1 MRLHPQ
7 SAVRP
12 TLRRKGRDGT
22 CNSCKTHEPQWKQNS
37 LGSWMRLGSLIIA
50 FAMIVLVLR
59 IHFGNTTWTTWSLLL
74 VDLWPTCGHRVTASN
89 KVQPE
94 VLRRRGTTEGVGS
107 GTAAKGNGKGIKKG
121 PGQGEGAVK
130 MKWLL
135 VTWGI
140 CSRIVS
146 SHDPSKQR
154 CWWQYWGPFEEGAV
168 TCGGTIC
175 LVQLPFPLSD
185 AGRTFPSCSQA

>member
-1 MRLHPQ
+1 
-7 SAVRP
+7 
-12 TLRRKGRDGT
+12 
-22 CNSCKTHEPQWKQNS
+22 
-37 LGSWMRLGSLIIA
+37 
-50 FAMIVLVLR
+50 
-59 IHFGNTTWTTWSLLL
+59 
-74 VDLWPTCGHRVTASN
+74 
-89 KVQPE
+89 VQPE

-146 SHDPSKQR
+146 IHDPSKQR
-154 CWWQYWGPFEEGAV
+154 C
-168 TCGGTIC
+168 
-175 LVQLPFPLSD
+175 L
-185 AGRTFPSCSQA
+185 